1 MTIPLDSHRSFS
13 LLGCGTAH
21 DRLTLFL
28 WEWVGFFIPNRRLG
42 RLETLSFLQT
52 KFAFEVAPQ
61 YRSYAS
67 HNYRQIL
74 EVQNLSE
81 EQKFAIDVVSRVFPF
96 KTNPYVIN
104 ELIDWEH
111 APDDPLFLLN
121 FPQPGMLKPQHFESI
136 ARLLHRQAPEAE
148 IRAEAN
154 RIRMELNPH
163 PAGQVEHNVPCFD
176 GEQLRGMQH
185 KYRETVLFFPSQG
198 QTCHAYCTFCFRW
211 PQFVGIENLKFA
223 MSEKSLLLGY
233 LQQHSEVTDLLITGG
248 DPLIMR
254 TRILADYLL
263 PLLAPQFDHV
273 STIRLGS
280 KALGY
285 WPYRFLTDDDACD
298 LLELFSR
305 LTQAGKHVTIMAHF
319 NHPREL
325 ETCAVREA
333 IERIRATGAQIRT
346 QAPLLAHINDQPELW
361 CDMWRRQV
369 ALGCVPYY
377 MFVVRDTGAQHYF
390 GIPLERAWQV
400 FRQAYQGVSG
410 LGRSVQG
417 PCMSTHAGK
426 IQILGVNEIHG
437 ERVFNLR
444 FVQARNPDWVLR
456 PFFARYNPNA
466 IWLDDLQPAFGEQ
479 KFFFE

>member
-1 MTIPLDSHRSFS
+1 M
-13 LLGCGTAH
+13 
-21 DRLTLFL
+21 
-28 WEWVGFFIPNRRLG
+28 
-42 RLETLSFLQT
+42 ETLSLLPT
-52 KFAFEVAPQ
+52 SFAIELAPQ
-61 YRSYAS
+61 YRSFVSY
-67 HNYRQIL
+67 NYRQLPQI
-74 EVQNLSE
+74 QKLSE
-81 EQKFAIDVVSRVFPF
+81 EQKFGIDVVSRVFPF
-96 KTNPYVIN
+96 KTNPYVVD
-104 ELIDWEH
+104 ELIDWER

-121 FPQPGMLKPQHFESI
+121 FPQPGMLRPHHYDAI

-163 PAGQVEHNVPCFD
+163 PAGQAEHNVPFFN
-176 GEQLRGMQH
+176 GQPLRGMQH

-211 PQFVGIENLKFA
+211 PQFVGMENLKFA
-223 MSEKSLLLGY
+223 MREKALLLGY
-233 LQQHSEVTDLLITGG
+233 LQQHREVSDLLITGG

-273 STIRLGS
+273 SNIRLGS

-285 WPYRFLTDDDACD
+285 WPYRFLTDDDACE

-305 LTQAGKHVTIMAHF
+305 LCQAGKHVSIMAHF

-333 IERIRATGAQIRT
+333 IERIRQTGVQIRT
-346 QAPLLAHINDQPELW
+346 QSPLLAHINDAPELW
-361 CDMWRRQV
+361 RDMWRQQV
-369 ALGCVPYY
+369 SLGCVPYY

-390 GIPLERAWQV
+390 GVPLERSWQI

-417 PCMSTHAGK
+417 PCMSTHPGK
-426 IQILGVNEIHG
+426 IQVLGVNEIHG

-444 FVQARNPDWVLR
+444 FVQARNPDWVMR
-456 PFFARYNPNA
+456 PFFARYNPHA
-466 IWLDDLQPAFGEQ
+466 IWLDDLQPAFGERE
-479 KFFFE
+479 FFFERDYPLEEPEPALRMEPDPVSLSPGVPAYLV